1 MAVLRALESCLHGQV
16 HRRYTLYGQ
25 NVENQSGDS
34 SPEKTR
40 GARARSEHGFYGEGS
55 QPNSLATFKLV
66 TNGSGKVWPVDENG
80 KPLVIYTDN
89 SSIRTQQGF
98 QRIRE
103 RFKLLDS
110 TRKILK
116 GERTQHCFFNR
127 VDKNDGVGVMF
138 NKARKKANYSNI
150 MRCANAWG
158 CPVCAAIISEHRKCE
173 VKDAMDWWKAQGGSV
188 LLLTLTVPHYSHTD
202 IKQLKK
208 DLKKAYSKFFKG
220 VRASKDMFAKWQIEH
235 YISCFEITHG
245 ENGFHPH
252 YHILLFIPYA
262 VGIGSHIGME
272 QDMYAVWKDCCTKS
286 GLDEPS
292 QKHGLHLQAGD
303 DASNYVA
310 KWGLE
315 HEMTK
320 GHVKKGKKESRT
332 PFDIL
337 RSYDE
342 SGDEKEAN
350 LFRLYYFA
358 FKGTRQLNWSKGL
371 KKLSSNGQEEKTD
384 QEIVDDTDNVA
395 EMLFKLDIEMWNAVR
410 KQGKQGELLIAVTE
424 DQTLK
429 KPLELIRQCLTNQ
442 GLLVNT

>member
-1 MAVLRALESCLHGQV
+1 M
-16 HRRYTLYGQ
+16 YGQ
-25 NVENQSGDS
+25 NIKNQSGGAAERVDHRS
-34 SPEKTR
+34 SIAPSDIPTVQFVTDGR
-40 GARARSEHGFYGEGS
+40 G
-55 QPNSLATFKLV
+55 NL
-66 TNGSGKVWPVDENG
+66 
-80 KPLVIYTDN
+80 KPLGNTTDN
-89 SSIRTQQGF
+89 SAIRTQQGF
-98 QRIRE
+98 QAIKE

-110 TRKILK
+110 ARKILD
-116 GERTQHCFFNR
+116 GERTQHCFYNR
-127 VDKNDGVGVMF
+127 VDKNDGVGVTF
-138 NKARKKANYSNI
+138 NKFRNKANYTNV

-173 VKDAMDWWKAQGGSV
+173 VKEAMDWWKKQGGSV
-188 LLLTLTVPHYSHTD
+188 LLLTLTVPHYSDTD

-220 VRASKDMFAKWQIEH
+220 VRASKDMFERWQIKH

-245 ENGFHPH
+245 INGFHPH
-252 YHILLFIPYA
+252 YHVLLFVPYSLGKQSLF
-262 VGIGSHIGME
+262 GIK
-272 QDMYAVWKDCCTKS
+272 QDMYKVWKDCCLKA

-292 QKHGLHLQAGD
+292 EKHGLDLQAGNE
-303 DASNYVA
+303 AGAYVA

-320 GHVKKGKKESRT
+320 GHIKKGKENNRT

-337 RSYDE
+337 RSYTDSE
-342 SGDEKEAN
+342 NQADAN
-350 LFRLYYFA
+350 LFKLYYFA

-371 KKLSSNGQEEKTD
+371 KRLVSKAEEKTD

-410 KQGKQGELLIAVTE
+410 KQKKQGELLVAVAE

-429 KPLELIRQCLTNQ
+429 KPMELIRQCLADQ
-442 GLLVNT
+442 GSLKIQI

>member
-1 MAVLRALESCLHGQV
+1 M
-16 HRRYTLYGQ
+16 YG
-25 NVENQSGDS
+25 NNIVSQSGV
-34 SPEKTR
+34 
-40 GARARSEHGFYGEGS
+40 HVGS
-55 QPNSLATFKLV
+55 ALHAPLV
-66 TNGSGKVWPVDENG
+66 LPTYKMVSDGSGNSYPVDETG
-80 KPLVIYTDN
+80 LSLVRYTDN
-89 SSIRTQQGF
+89 SAIRTQQGF

-103 RFKLLDS
+103 RFKLLNT

-116 GERTQHCFFNR
+116 GERTQYCFFNR
-127 VDKNDGVGVMF
+127 VDKNDGVGVLF
-138 NKARKKANYSNI
+138 NKFRNKANYSNV
-150 MRCANAWG
+150 MRCANSWG

-173 VKDAMDWWKAQGGSV
+173 VKTAMDWWKSQGGSV
-188 LLLTLTVPHYSHTD
+188 LLLTLTVPHYSFTD
-202 IKQLKK
+202 IKKLKT

-245 ENGFHPH
+245 QNGFHPH
-252 YHILLFIPYA
+252 YHVLLFVPYT

-272 QDMYAVWKDCCTKS
+272 DDMYKVWKDCCTKA
-286 GLDEPS
+286 GLDQPS
-292 QKHGLHLQAGD
+292 KEHGLHLQAGN
-303 DASNYVA
+303 DAADYVS

-337 RSYDE
+337 RTYQETGDE
-342 SGDEKEAN
+342 SEAN

-358 FKGTRQLNWSKGL
+358 FKGQRQLNWSKGL
-371 KKLSSNGQEEKTD
+371 KKLSSKGEEEKTD

-395 EMLFKLDIEMWNAVR
+395 EVLFTLDIEMWNAVR
-410 KQGKQGELLIAVTE
+410 QQNKQGELLVSVVE

-429 KPLELIRQCLTNQ
+429 KPMELIRQCLIER
-442 GLLVNT
+442 GLLQQYEEIKI

>member
-25 NVENQSGDS
+25 NVENQSGDP

-89 SSIRTQQGF
+89 SSILTQQGF

-150 MRCANAWG
+150 LRCANAWG

-220 VRASKDMFAKWQIEH
+220 VRASQNLFSKWMIEH

-252 YHILLFIPYA
+252 YHVLLFVPYA
-262 VGIGSHIGME
+262 VGIRSHIGME

-292 QKHGLHLQAGD
+292 EKHGLHLQAGN
-303 DASNYVA
+303 DAANYVA

-442 GLLVNT
+442 GLLVNM

>member
-1 MAVLRALESCLHGQV
+1 LYDQNAIKQSSNGSEAPRGRGGVG
-16 HRRYTLYGQ
+16 TL
-25 NVENQSGDS
+25 DRS
-34 SPEKTR
+34 S
-40 GARARSEHGFYGEGS
+40 ARAGS
-55 QPNSLATFKLV
+55 FDSVPVVKLV
-66 TNGSGKVWPVDENG
+66 SDGRKSYPINENG
-80 KPLVIYTDN
+80 ERLVKYTDN
-89 SSIRTQQGF
+89 SAILTQQGF
-98 QRIRE
+98 QRLQE
-103 RFKLLDS
+103 RFKLLNS
-110 TRKILK
+110 ARKILK

-138 NKARKKANYSNI
+138 NKYRNKANYSNI

-158 CPVCAAIISEHRKCE
+158 CPVCAAIISEHRKNE
-173 VKDAMDWWKAQGGSV
+173 VKEAMDWWKKQGGEV

-220 VRASKDMFAKWQIEH
+220 VRASKDMFERWRIKH

-252 YHILLFIPYA
+252 YHVLLFVPYSL
-262 VGIGSHIGME
+262 GINSHVGME
-272 QDMYAVWKDCCTKS
+272 DDMYKVWKDCCLKS

-292 QKHGLHLQAGD
+292 KKHGLHLQAGNK
-303 DASNYVA
+303 AGSYVA

-320 GHVKKGKKESRT
+320 GHVKQGKKDSRT

-337 RSYDE
+337 RSYDTTQDE
-342 SGDEKEAN
+342 NEAEKEAR

-358 FKGTRQLNWSKGL
+358 FKGQRQLNWSKGL
-371 KKLSSNGQEEKTD
+371 KKLVSKSEEKTD

-395 EMLFKLDIEMWNAVR
+395 EMLFKLDIEMWHAIRSQR
-410 KQGKQGELLIAVTE
+410 KQAELLIAVVE

-429 KPLELIRQCLTNQ
+429 KPMEIVRQCLADQSMLT
-442 GLLVNT
+442 TT

>member
-1 MAVLRALESCLHGQV
+1 M
-16 HRRYTLYGQ
+16 YG
-25 NVENQSGDS
+25 NNIVSQSGAQGGS
-34 SPEKTR
+34 
-40 GARARSEHGFYGEGS
+40 ARADGEGAS
-55 QPNSLATFKLV
+55 TSDRRESAFHALPYVKLV
-66 TNGSGKVWPVDENG
+66 TNGNGKVWPVDENG

-173 VKDAMDWWKAQGGSV
+173 VKEAMDWWKSQGGSV

-220 VRASKDMFAKWQIEH
+220 VRASQNLFSKWMIEH

-252 YHILLFIPYA
+252 YHILLFVPYA
-262 VGIGSHIGME
+262 VGIRSHIGME

-292 QKHGLHLQAGD
+292 EKHGLHLQAGN
-303 DASNYVA
+303 DAANYVA

-410 KQGKQGELLIAVTE
+410 QQRKQGELLIAVTE

-429 KPLELIRQCLTNQ
+429 KPMELIRQCLTNQ

>member
-1 MAVLRALESCLHGQV
+1 MYDQKLEF
-16 HRRYTLYGQ
+16 
-25 NVENQSGDS
+25 QSGS
-34 SPEKTR
+34 STR
-40 GARARSEHGFYGEGS
+40 GGGGGNDRPTDRRGEL
-55 QPNSLATFKLV
+55 PRLKLV
-66 TNGSGKVWPVDENG
+66 SDGNGNIT
-80 KPLVIYTDN
+80 PLVKYTDN
-89 SSIRTQQGF
+89 SSILTQQGF
-98 QRIRE
+98 QRVRE

-173 VKDAMDWWKAQGGSV
+173 VKEAMDWWKSQGGSV

-220 VRASKDMFAKWQIEH
+220 VRASQNLFSKWMIEH

-252 YHILLFIPYA
+252 YHVLLFVPYS

-272 QDMYAVWKDCCTKS
+272 EDMYAVWKDCCTKS

-292 QKHGLHLQAGD
+292 KKHGLHLQAGNE
-303 DASNYVA
+303 AGNYVS

-442 GLLVNT
+442 GLLVNM

>member
-1 MAVLRALESCLHGQV
+1 MESCLHGQV

-220 VRASKDMFAKWQIEH
+220 VRASQNLFSKWMIEH

-252 YHILLFIPYA
+252 YHVLLFVPYA
-262 VGIGSHIGME
+262 VGIRSHIGME

-292 QKHGLHLQAGD
+292 EKHGLHLQAGN
-303 DASNYVA
+303 DAANYVA

>member
-1 MAVLRALESCLHGQV
+1 M
-16 HRRYTLYGQ
+16 YDQ
-25 NVENQSGDS
+25 NDISQSS
-34 SPEKTR
+34 K
-40 GARARSEHGFYGEGS
+40 RSEGLRGGERIG
-55 QPNSLATFKLV
+55 LATQGVSDRTAVPCVKLV
-66 TNGSGKVWPVDENG
+66 TNGSGKVWAVDENG

-220 VRASKDMFAKWQIEH
+220 VRASQNLFSKWMIEH

-252 YHILLFIPYA
+252 YHVLLFVPYA
-262 VGIGSHIGME
+262 VGIRSHIGME

-292 QKHGLHLQAGD
+292 EKHGLHLQAGN
-303 DASNYVA
+303 DAANYVA

-442 GLLVNT
+442 GLLVNM